1 MDELRSKL
9 ENSNM
14 SRSQVEN
21 RLNQTLAQLEHAQQE
36 TAIKHRQVIE
46 KVARIAELEGEIARL
61 ESTLEGNKKALYE
74 SELKLSHL
82 EKSRNESHN
91 SASKACASIFLLK

>member
-9 ENSNM
+9 ENANM
-14 SRSQVEN
+14 SRSQTEN

-36 TAIKHRQVIE
+36 TGIKHRQVIE

-74 SELKLSHL
+74 SDLKLSHL
-82 EKSRNESHN
+82 EKSKNDSHN
-91 SASKACASIFLLK
+91 TASKERA